1 MAARIFL
8 AAADLSAEGGATIV
22 RLTHPRTE
30 SPFSAARV
38 GDCLLEINRWSDGEP
53 HTWLIAGAE
62 RVQREGAFFL
72 ASPLDPLFLLLPHL
86 KQLRGGTNEE
96 RADGHK
102 GYFRPLG
109 DLVSGAPD
117 EAALETVV
125 LSIPSIADRLRAV
138 CDVKDG
144 YDEPMIRLNDAK
156 VLAWLT
162 RKTEAVRAKLT
173 ADEQLRA
180 AAAQREAEM
189 HMSQFDA
196 LESADAGENTS
207 SATCALAIAL
217 VSEYLAPAYQA
228 QLCEAYAVD
237 QAVITNQRGTPKKAS
252 APIEPASYGGDL
264 GAAGSSGSA
273 LSASNR
279 TRDEPQAP
287 PPKKQATVA
296 KSAKLASL
304 PLKKG
309 QKTMMG
315 FFSKPK

>member
-1 MAARIFL
+1 MATRIFISS
-8 AAADLSAEGGATIV
+8 ADLSADGGANII
-22 RLTHPRTE
+22 RLTHPRTD

-38 GDCLLEINRWSDGEP
+38 GDRLLEINHWSDGEP
-53 HTWLIAGAE
+53 HTWLLAGAE
-62 RVQREGAFFL
+62 RVHRDGAFFL
-72 ASPLDPLFLLLPHL
+72 ATPLDPLFVLLPHL

-117 EAALETVV
+117 ETVLETVV
-125 LSIPSIADRLRAV
+125 LSMPSIPERLRAV

-162 RKTEAVRAKLT
+162 RKTEAVRAMLA
-173 ADEQLRA
+173 ADEHLRA

-196 LESADAGENTS
+196 IDGADAGAKPPP
-207 SATCALAIAL
+207 ATCALAIAL
-217 VSEYLAPAYQA
+217 VSEYLAPALQA
-228 QLCEAYAVD
+228 QLCDAYTVD
-237 QAVITNQRGTPKKAS
+237 QALITNQRGTPKKTS
-252 APIEPASYGGDL
+252 APIEAAAYTGDAGGASS
-264 GAAGSSGSA
+264 ASA
-273 LSASNR
+273 LAASNR

-287 PPKKQATVA
+287 PPKKQAVA